1 MHIQVIGSGCP
12 TCKQLHALTL
22 RAVERIE
29 AETTVE
35 YVAGQEGMQRLME
48 LGLVRSPAITVNG
61 TVALVGFEP
70 SIDAIKDHILAA
82 AGQ

>member
-1 MHIQVIGSGCP
+1 MHIQVIGSGCA

-35 YVAGQEGMQRLME
+35 YVAGQEGMERLME

>member
-1 MHIQVIGSGCP
+1 MHIQVIGSGCA
-12 TCKQLHALTL
+12 TCKQLHALTI
-22 RAVERIE
+22 RAAERIQ

-35 YVAGQEGMQRLME
+35 YVTGQEGIGRLME

-70 SIDAIKDHILAA
+70 SIDAINDHILAA
-82 AGQ
+82 AEQ

>member
-12 TCKQLHALTL
+12 TCKQLHTLTL

-70 SIDAIKDHILAA
+70 SIDAIKDQILAA